1 MSHHNSLHTII
12 NSINPDDTIFK
23 FFFDILISFLFQYDD
38 DEHRLDVSKKIL
50 KYFLDLEREGMNG
63 WEVIH
68 SFIKNTKKITWCF
81 ISSFRAFL
89 NGLLLV
95 ISKNASLFM
104 GWLQDME
111 NIGIIDIIKSKFDNY
126 FDQILEFIEEQ
137 RKMHV
142 HGISMKIISSLSID
156 NKSENQRGQLE
167 EIMNQL
173 QNDNFLASEDPFFD
187 LEKLEIQRK
196 LGNGQFERNV

>member
-1 MSHHNSLHTII
+1 
-12 NSINPDDTIFK
+12 
-23 FFFDILISFLFQYDD
+23 
-38 DEHRLDVSKKIL
+38 
-50 KYFLDLEREGMNG
+50 
-63 WEVIH
+63 
-68 SFIKNTKKITWCF
+68 
-81 ISSFRAFL
+81 
-89 NGLLLV
+89 
-95 ISKNASLFM
+95 M

-196 LGNGQFERNV
+196 LGNGQFGDVYLAKSKETSDIYAVKVSKNKIDEETKYSDQTLSMFREINLMSSFNHSAILKFIGYSPTNFEG